1 MTWIKLGSAFLLPP
15 GVFLLL
21 GGIGLA
27 LLRPAPRLGKW
38 LLAAALALGTALSLP
53 VVGDGLKMALES
65 EVRPLPP
72 GTQAGAIVVLGAG
85 AFPGAPEFQGPG
97 IEPGTLERLRY
108 AARLHRETG
117 APILVSGGDP
127 LGLGWRKR
135 GRCGTPSIAISGW
148 R

>member
-65 EVRPLPP
+65 EVP
-72 GTQAGAIVVLGAG
+72 G
-85 AFPGAPEFQGPG
+85 
-97 IEPGTLERLRY
+97 
-108 AARLHRETG
+108 
-117 APILVSGGDP
+117 
-127 LGLGWRKR
+127 
-135 GRCGTPSIAISGW
+135 PS
-148 R
+148 